1 MKKFESNLSTVIE
14 ELQAKDVELQN
25 QMDNEVSARIG
36 ADAKLQGNI
45 EAESAARGI
54 ADKELQNKIAAEIVD
69 RTKADQGLQD
79 QITAETANRVK
90 VDKELQVSMNSEASS
105 RSSAVQDLQAQI
117 DALKKAE
124 CVPVGAVEYF
134 ARAIAPEGWLKADGS
149 AVLRTRYAN
158 LFAAIGT
165 LYGAGDGSTTFNVPD
180 LRGEFIRGFDDGR
193 GVDAGRKLGSLQTD
207 GFKNHTHSLSIGKT
221 AQDGK
226 SWWHDTWSF
235 TSGNY
240 YASTTPNVLATGG
253 TETRPRNISLLACI
267 KY

>member
-1 MKKFESNLSTVIE
+1 MLVFKNKGDVGTMTKFESNLSAV
-14 ELQAKDVELQN
+14 VE
-25 QMDNEVSARIG
+25 
-36 ADAKLQGNI
+36 
-45 EAESAARGI
+45 
-54 ADKELQNKIAAEIVD
+54 ELQNKDV
-69 RTKADQGLQD
+69 LQD
-79 QITAETANRVK
+79 AKDVDLQKQITAEITTRTNA
-90 VDKELQVSMNSEASS
+90 DETES
-105 RSSAVQDLQAQI
+105 RARASAVKDLQAQI
-117 DALKKAE
+117 DALKKTG
-124 CVPVGAVEYF
+124 CSPSGIVEYF
-134 ARAIAPEGWLKADGS
+134 AMTTAPEGWLKADGS
-149 AVLRTRYAN
+149 AVSRTGYAS

-193 GVDAGRKLGSLQTD
+193 GVDTGRKLGSLQTD

-221 AQDGK
+221 AQDGN